1 VQKNHEQFQCASV
14 RLFSFRAAVS
24 GTFLVHIWYGGPFA
38 SIRFAWSSPPSIVQR
53 LKIGGS
59 MMPKFVSLRSDNTS
73 EIIHVNMDKVLMMAG
88 FEAYTN
94 LTLIDNSAR
103 KNITVRETPTE
114 IMELIRRERED

>member
-1 VQKNHEQFQCASV
+1 
-14 RLFSFRAAVS
+14 
-24 GTFLVHIWYGGPFA
+24 
-38 SIRFAWSSPPSIVQR
+38 
-53 LKIGGS
+53 
-59 MMPKFVSLRSDNTS
+59 MPKFVSLRSDNTS